1 MGDLLRKQSGILFCQ
16 ENESGTAATD
26 HHPDFFFAIL
36 HGQEYAFMSWM
47 DHTNFQDAVVIFANN
62 QKQMNF

>member
-1 MGDLLRKQSGILFCQ
+1 MSPVQLRRIIILI
-16 ENESGTAATD
+16 
-26 HHPDFFFAIL
+26 FFFAIL

-47 DHTNFQDAVVIFANN
+47 DHTNFQDAVLIFANN